1 MSRRCP
7 ASAAA
12 DLQFGASLSKA
23 ASKPGIQSEVHP
35 VETLSTALGHALRS
49 PGAKFFL
56 IAALILMLAIPLLLV
71 WVLIEE
77 RSQHASGVA
86 SQIAQEWGEQQTII
100 GPFLVVPYTVSR
112 TITQGEKQ
120 IEEIQERR
128 AVFLPSAT
136 AIDGKAMP
144 KVLSRSIYNVT
155 VYSSALSFAGRFDAP
170 NMAEVAPDAKT
181 IRWGDALLAV
191 SISDVSGLKST
202 AALKVNGGADV
213 VFNPSLGLPGY
224 GAQGIHARLG
234 GSPAVEGQSIKA
246 FDFTFALNLDGS
258 SSMFFAP
265 IARDTVVSLQS
276 PWPHPSFT
284 GNFLPTDRAV
294 SDQGF
299 TSRWQIP
306 HLARSVPHAWTIA
319 AGGNEYGEGPTQ
331 RLAPFSFG
339 VNYYIPVD
347 FYDLASRA
355 AKYAMMF
362 LATAFM
368 AVFLMEM
375 GSARPVHA
383 VQYLFVGLTMVF
395 FYVLLLSLAEHIGFE
410 AAYVAAAGATSGML
424 ALYIAKAQ
432 ASPLKGLIMLGVLL
446 ALYALLY
453 LILRLEDYALLA
465 GAIGGFLALTVVMF
479 ATLRVD
485 WSGRKAMAT

>member
-1 MSRRCP
+1 MESL
-7 ASAAA
+7 S
-12 DLQFGASLSKA
+12 ASL
-23 ASKPGIQSEVHP
+23 GQ
-35 VETLSTALGHALRS
+35 ALRS
-49 PGAKFFL
+49 PGVKFFL
-56 IAALILMLAIPLLLV
+56 IAALILMLTIPLLLV
-71 WVLIEE
+71 WVLIED
-77 RSQHASGVA
+77 RAKHASDVG
-86 SQIAQEWGEQQTII
+86 SQIAQEWGETQTLV

-112 TITQGEKQ
+112 TVVQGEKE
-120 IEEIQERR
+120 IEEVQERR

-136 AIDGKAMP
+136 TIDAKAVP
-144 KVLSRSIYNVT
+144 KVLTRSIYNVT
-155 VYSSALSFAGRFDAP
+155 VYSSALNFSGRFDAP

-181 IRWGDALLAV
+181 VRWRDAILAM

-202 AALKVNGGADV
+202 AALKINGGADV
-213 VFNPSLGLPGY
+213 AFDPSLGLAGY
-224 GAQGIHARLG
+224 GAQGINARIG
-234 GSPAVEGQSIKA
+234 NSPAVDGQSIKA

-265 IARDTVVSLQS
+265 VARDTIVSMES

-284 GNFLPTDRAV
+284 GNFLPTDRSV
-294 SDQGF
+294 NDQGF
-299 TSRWQIP
+299 TARWQIP
-306 HLARSVPHAWTIA
+306 HLARSVPNAWTIA
-319 AGGNEYGEGPTQ
+319 SGGNEYGEGPTQ
-331 RLAPFSFG
+331 RLAAFSFG

-355 AKYAMMF
+355 AKYALMF

-368 AVFLMEM
+368 AVFLMEV

-383 VQYLFVGLTMVF
+383 VQYVFVGLSMVF

-410 AAYVAAAGATSGML
+410 AAYVTAAGATSGML

-432 ASPLKGLIMLGVLL
+432 ASPRKGLIMLGVLL
-446 ALYALLY
+446 ALYTLLY

-465 GAIGGFLALTVVMF
+465 GAIGGFVALTVVMF

-485 WSGRKAMAT
+485 WSGRGRHTVEA